1 MFKSLLRTIP
11 TMSGNFKINCS
22 LTDNKRIDKENFESY
37 IRVADISPLQNILL
51 NRNIKISLINGSY
64 EYDVCKYFKYY
75 SNKFYSD
82 NYSFDKSDYQPLD
95 LFLDNRLESR
105 NKDYEFGCKR
115 LPFSQTGYQMNFYA
129 PIWCDNI
136 NDLPDYFTINLKV
149 GNIEKN
155 IKIYIGK
162 YHIKNYLKVYLEKYI
177 NKIDNNV
184 ITLNHGSKSAVYYG
198 VDVNKGGINA
208 FNDFII
214 SKIFTNQ
221 LTQNEFDNL
230 ITSGFKRNNII
241 VRQVLPLSFSFNLLD
256 FFTKNELSYFYYSPV
271 CIKGSYNTLNI
282 NFDLTDFDIDYY
294 NFNLSKRIYNFKTL
308 NFDTIISSKN
318 LMDQNFPGLKE
329 KRNIEYKYSNKL
341 SPLYNRWVL
350 LNNDD
355 YYINN
360 TNLYN
365 NILNDND
372 INKYNIKYIDY
383 NENGIIKT
391 KSYSSFI
398 KNGYMEFP
406 NDLYTDLPFGIFT
419 NDNNIIIPFG
429 NYEFDNIDNKN
440 IDWITNYILFMN
452 NYLTNW
458 FNVYPLD
465 RDNEH
470 NYTINNES
478 KKALFNYQSTWGDV
492 NDNEI
497 YFNGILYNFNKI
509 LKNVKG
515 DIKLDKFNVFVN
527 PVLEEIDDIK
537 KQYYIRGV
545 IDKYDNKLNNCKI
558 NLDYTPDIESGNNY
572 IIPENDNGATI
583 KEYVYYDTNYCAT
596 FDNKY
601 GKYVKLENYYN
612 NNIYYDFWS
621 FIDCIT
627 NSNIETGLLNAFN
640 DYKYK
645 GMVLLP
651 FDTNQIE
658 NKSLKNGD
666 SNFIYTDC
674 FILNEEDNRN
684 NKNNIELKKFIL
696 DNIKYSKENDNNKYD
711 LTENQTDF
719 NVIKDSIK
727 YLYIK
732 KDLIS
737 IVQIKNC
744 IIEYFKINSLDD
756 DRIIKINETLSTILD
771 TIKNLET
778 FEYIPLTQNN
788 NKNIKDYFIC
798 SSWNKDILYY
808 EKNDRINNENYTD
821 YCILMHLY
829 NLSELR
835 NGLIQYG
842 YNLDE
847 LIKYEQPKKKYAK
860 FLDVEHFKNYITS
873 YEFKNNEDKL
883 IIYNKFRKTKF
894 EKRNNDYNLVFVDV
908 YEKCF
913 EIYKKNDGIIYVNNY
928 NNTEHKFTD
937 FIKNI
942 SYSTDDNLFIYKYD
956 GKNSKNLN
964 LYFSGDF
971 IPLNNHL
978 YNVFD
983 KNQDILFGLY
993 LYTNEFDNKQYNYIT
1008 KYDENIQSET
1018 EINEYETPINE
1029 SISPLF
1035 IDFFN
1040 TQNNSTYMRNLFKSN
1055 SIANYNYNDNKYYIY
1070 INYTYPLLVN
1080 IDLHPDFKS
1089 FVNLPITSGNDG
1101 EVKVDIDNIGNF
1113 NDGYSNI
1120 YFKIDGKEI
1129 STKYEAE
1136 EWIKDIILNPDN
1148 YKDSEIIYG
1157 FLYISNN
1164 ISHKICLNISIEG
1177 FYDEIENI
1185 YQFREYLIKCILFNS
1200 SCEYTVE
1207 QILKLDDYKTYNI
1220 FKNIKV
1226 NIINNLS
1233 INNEY
1238 VNNYNNLLVYKNE
1251 DDGLTYG
1258 MYLLEVECNKTSNIF
1273 RHNID
1278 NNKENLLVVEKIN
1291 GKNISNVFKKSFKY
1305 ILPCLDTKLFT
1316 FYKTNNKSLLDL
1328 TKLQISISKISK
1340 IIDSGNTVN
1349 SYKYKGIYYT
1359 ENEDNKKTYSISNI
1373 DVKNNYENIYR
1384 YFGKI
1389 TPKFITY
1396 NDNVIKNR
1404 FSLLYKSIR
1413 NFINENNI
1421 INTPLNIYNY
1431 NPICVCDKYLDS
1443 KINYIDIEE
1452 IEYKHFNDNKFYLLE
1467 QEIIIEKKDYY
1478 DYNTLLSLESKE
1490 VIFEE
1495 FKNYIIKYLKSDI
1508 IDNDKILFLF
1518 NRYKYNLL
1526 SEPVKLNLLNT
1537 GKLYKLVYK
1546 FTLK

>member
-82 NYSFDKSDYQPLD
+82 NYSFDKSDYQTLD

-177 NKIDNNV
+177 NKIDNKV
-184 ITLNHGSKSAVYYG
+184 ITLNNGSKSAVYYG
-198 VDVNKGGINA
+198 IDVNKGGINA

-241 VRQVLPLSFSFNLLD
+241 IRQVLPLSFSFNLSD

-271 CIKGSYNTLNI
+271 YIKGGYNTLNT
-282 NFDLTDFDIDYY
+282 NFDLVDFDIDYY
-294 NFNLSKRIYNFKTL
+294 NFNLSKRIYNFKTFG
-308 NFDTIISSKN
+308 FDTIISSKN

-365 NILNDND
+365 DILSNSDTEKYD
-372 INKYNIKYIDY
+372 IKYNDDNKIKYLPLV
-383 NENGIIKT
+383 
-391 KSYSSFI
+391 KS
-398 KNGYMEFP
+398 GYMEFP
-406 NDLYTDLPFGIFT
+406 NDLYTNLPYGIFT
-419 NDNNIIIPFG
+419 NNNIIIPFG
-429 NYEFDNIDNKN
+429 NYEFNNISNENFDKKN
-440 IDWITNYILFMN
+440 WIKNYILFMN

-458 FNVYPLD
+458 FNIYPLD
-465 RDNEH
+465 RDNRN
-470 NYTINNES
+470 NYIINNEF
-478 KKALFNYQSTWGDV
+478 KRVLFNYQSTWGDV

-497 YFNGILYNFNKI
+497 YFNGILYDFNKI

-527 PVLEEIDDIK
+527 PVLEQTDDIK
-537 KQYYIRGV
+537 NQYYIRAV

-558 NLDYTPDIESGNNY
+558 NLEYTPDIKSGNNY
-572 IIPENDNGATI
+572 IIPENDNGVTI
-583 KEYVYYDTNYCAT
+583 GEYVYYDNNYFANL
-596 FDNKY
+596 DNKY

-621 FIDCIT
+621 FIKCIT
-627 NSNIETGLLNAFN
+627 NTNIETGLLNSF
-640 DYKYK
+640 DSYKYK

-651 FDTNQIE
+651 FDTYQ
-658 NKSLKNGD
+658 SLINRD
-666 SNFIYTDC
+666 SNFVYEDC
-674 FILNEEDNRN
+674 FIFDEDNN
-684 NKNNIELKKFIL
+684 NSTDIIELKKFIL

-711 LTENQTDF
+711 LTSNKTNFELID
-719 NVIKDSIK
+719 DSIK
-727 YLYIK
+727 CLYIK

-737 IVQIKNC
+737 IIQIKNC
-744 IIEYFKINSLDD
+744 IIEYFRYISDD
-756 DRIIKINETLSTILD
+756 GDRIKKINETFIEILNK
-771 TIKNLET
+771 IEAEKLET
-778 FEYIPLTQNN
+778 FEYIPLTQTN

-808 EKNDRINNENYTD
+808 KNNNRINDENYSD
-821 YCILMHLY
+821 YCILVHLY
-829 NLSELR
+829 NLFELR
-835 NGLIQYG
+835 NSLIQYG
-842 YNLDE
+842 YNLDK
-847 LIKYEQPKKKYAK
+847 LIDVKNSKNKYAK
-860 FLDVEHFKNYITS
+860 FLDLEHFKNYIKS
-873 YEFKNNEDKL
+873 YEFKDKI

-894 EKRNNDYNLVFVDV
+894 EKRDNDYNLFFVDV
-908 YEKCF
+908 YEACF
-913 EIYKKNDGIIYVNNY
+913 EINKEDDGIIYVNDY
-928 NNTEHKFTD
+928 NNQKYKFID

-942 SYSTDDNLFIYKYD
+942 SYLSDDKLFIYKYNEE
-956 GKNSKNLN
+956 NSKILN
-964 LYFSGDF
+964 LYFNGDF
-971 IPLNNHL
+971 ILLNNEL

-983 KNQDILFGLY
+983 KNPDILFGLY

-1008 KYDENIQSET
+1008 EYDKNIQSET
-1018 EINEYETPINE
+1018 RINE
-1029 SISPLF
+1029 SICPLF

-1040 TQNNSTYMRNLFKSN
+1040 TQNNSTYIRNLFKSN
-1055 SIANYNYNDNKYYIY
+1055 NIANYKDYFIY

-1080 IDLHPDFKS
+1080 ISLHPDFKS
-1089 FVNLPITSGNDG
+1089 FVNLPITSGNEG
-1101 EVKVDIDNIGNF
+1101 EVKFDINNIGNF
-1113 NDGYSNI
+1113 DEGYSNI
-1120 YFKIDGKEI
+1120 YLKIDGKEI
-1129 STKYEAE
+1129 SKKYEAE

-1148 YKDSEIIYG
+1148 YINSEIIYG
-1157 FLYISNN
+1157 FLYISDN
-1164 ISHKICLNISIEG
+1164 ISHKISLNISGED
-1177 FYDEIENI
+1177 FYQMSDI

-1200 SCEYTVE
+1200 SGKCTVK
-1207 QILKLDDYKTYNI
+1207 QILDLDDYKTYNI
-1220 FKNIKV
+1220 FKNIKLNV
-1226 NIINNLS
+1226 INKLS

-1238 VNNYNNLLVYKNE
+1238 VDNYNNLFVYKNE

-1273 RHNID
+1273 RYKID
-1278 NNKENLLVVEKIN
+1278 NNKENLLFVEKIN
-1291 GKNISNVFKKSFKY
+1291 GKNISDVFKKSFKY

-1328 TKLQISISKISK
+1328 TKLQIRISKISK
-1340 IIDSGNTVN
+1340 IIDNGNTVN

-1359 ENEDNKKTYSISNI
+1359 ETEDNKKTYSVSNI

-1396 NDNVIKNR
+1396 NNNLIKNR
-1404 FSLLYKSIR
+1404 FSLLYKSIG
-1413 NFINENNI
+1413 NYINENNI
-1421 INTPLNIYNY
+1421 INETLNIYDY

-1443 KINYIDIEE
+1443 KINYIYIEE
-1452 IEYKHFNDNKFYLLE
+1452 IEHKHFNDNKFYLLE
-1467 QEIIIEKKDYY
+1467 QEIIIEKKNYY

-1490 VIFEE
+1490 IIFEE

-1526 SEPVKLNLLNT
+1526 SEPVKLDLLNT